1 MSLPFKWWLF
11 SGEFT
16 FCGTPDF
23 VTHGQQLLGI
33 CLEGCL
39 HKLIAFYNP
48 TMMMMVMTMNE

>member
-39 HKLIAFYNP
+39 HKPIAFYNP
-48 TMMMMVMTMNE
+48 TMMMVMTMNE